1 MSGTLEVHAYVD
13 GTEVEALA
21 TIDSK
26 VYSTPAIINLEP
38 GFYSVVVEHGNL
50 VRWETAQISEGA
62 TTRLDFKFP
71 IETVGKFPCFIL
83 PLTLGV
89 SLYIVG
95 VKSEGGRR

>member
-1 MSGTLEVHAYVD
+1 MSGTLEVHAYID

-26 VYSTPAIINLEP
+26 VYNTPAIISLEP

-50 VRWETAQISEGA
+50 VKWETARISEGA

-71 IETVGKFPCFIL
+71 MEAASKFPCFIL
-83 PLTLGV
+83 PLVFGT

-95 VKSEGGRR
+95 VKSER